1 MEIKIS
7 KSAQECH
14 RCEARF
20 EHEQRIVSS
29 MRRGDEGFVREDY
42 CPGCWNDETAADA
55 FCMWS
60 AQFQDPGVLD
70 QQPNEAFSPLRQVF
84 YENAEGEGREAIAL
98 AYLAGQL
105 LRRQKV
111 FRFIKQTADPDTDAV
126 VFLFSDRIGNRLIEV
141 HDPNLTTGEL
151 DRARK
156 ELLRRLAEL
165 EGTLEDEGAL
175 EDGAMLDEADTGD
188 ETEVGS
194 ESHGESKSELAQT

>member
-7 KSAQECH
+7 KSAH
-14 RCEARF
+14 RCCSCQAAF

-29 MRRGDEGFVREDY
+29 MRRGDEGLLREDF
-42 CPGCWNDETAADA
+42 CPGCWSDARSEAA

-60 AQFQDPGVLD
+60 AQFQDPRVLE
-70 QQPNEAFSPLRQVF
+70 QQPAEVFSPLRQVF
-84 YENAEGEGREAIAL
+84 YESAESGGRAAIAL

-151 DRARK
+151 ERARQ
-156 ELLRRLAEL
+156 ELLRRLAEI
-165 EGTLEDEGAL
+165 EGTLDEG
-175 EDGAMLDEADTGD
+175 DTPSQV
-188 ETEVGS
+188 ES
-194 ESHGESKSELAQT
+194 ESNGESTSELAPI